1 MVVTLSSSVEVP
13 TDRNRH
19 PGEVL
24 ADELAALGMSV
35 AALARASGIPSTYLA
50 EIVASRR
57 PVTPEIALRLADSVG
72 PSARFWL
79 SLQAAHDR
87 AAHHHAIRPRD
98 RRAG

>member
-1 MVVTLSSSVEVP
+1 MAVTLSSSVEPP
-13 TDRNRH
+13 TERHRH
-19 PGEVL
+19 PGEAL

-35 AALARASGIPSTYLA
+35 AALARASGIHSSRLA

-57 PVTPEIALRLADSVG
+57 SVTPEIALRLADNVG

-87 AAHHHAIRPRD
+87 SIRPRD
-98 RRAG
+98 RLAG